1 MLAGYVKIKPLLL
14 SFGNIAIFAT
24 FCWVRQQKRRCRYE
38 RVCVFGYNVT
48 WSREDGT
55 LVASNCLQ
63 SEPR

>member
-1 MLAGYVKIKPLLL
+1 MLQNKPMLL
-14 SFGNIAIFAT
+14 FGNIATFVIF
-24 FCWVRQQKRRCRYE
+24 CRVRQQKRRCRYE

-55 LVASNCLQ
+55 LVASSCLQ

>member
-1 MLAGYVKIKPLLL
+1 MLL
-14 SFGNIAIFAT
+14 FGNIAIFVI
-24 FCWVRQQKRRCRYE
+24 FCRVRQQKRRCRYD

-55 LVASNCLQ
+55 LVASSCLQ